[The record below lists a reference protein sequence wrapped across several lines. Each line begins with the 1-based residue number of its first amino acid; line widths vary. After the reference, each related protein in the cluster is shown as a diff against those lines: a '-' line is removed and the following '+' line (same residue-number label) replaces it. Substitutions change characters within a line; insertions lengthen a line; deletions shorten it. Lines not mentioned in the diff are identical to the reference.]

1 MTSDL
6 AYGTV
11 KMIKKI
17 KTNNAPQAIGAYSQ
31 GIAVD
36 QFVFTS
42 GQIGIDPKSGLL
54 ISGNFKAEVVQTL
67 NNVKSVIESGGSSID
82 NLVKLSVF
90 VTDLSNFKL
99 VNEVFADF
107 FKGDY
112 PARSVVEVSALP
124 LNANIE
130 IEAIGKVK

>member
-6 AYGTV
+6 AYGTAI
-11 KMIKKI
+11 MIKKI

-31 GIAVD
+31 GIAID

-54 ISGNFKAEVVQTL
+54 ISDNFKAEVIQTL

>member
-1 MTSDL
+1 MKSDL

-17 KTNNAPQAIGAYSQ
+17 KTNNAPQAIGAYTQ
-31 GIAVD
+31 GIAID

-54 ISGNFKAEVVQTL
+54 ISDNFKAEVIQTL
-67 NNVKSVIESGGSSID
+67 NNVKSVIESGGSNIN

-107 FKGDY
+107 FKGEY

>member
-31 GIAVD
+31 GIAID

-54 ISGNFKAEVVQTL
+54 ISDNFKAEVIQTL
-67 NNVKSVIESGGSSID
+67 NNVKSVIESGGSNID

-107 FKGDY
+107 FKGEY

>member
-6 AYGTV
+6 AYGTAI
-11 KMIKKI
+11 MIKKI

-54 ISGNFKAEVVQTL
+54 ISDNFKAEVIQTL

>member
-31 GIAVD
+31 GIAID

-54 ISGNFKAEVVQTL
+54 ISDNFKTEVIQTL
-67 NNVKSVIESGGSSID
+67 NNVKSVIESGGSNID

-107 FKGDY
+107 FKGEY

>member
-1 MTSDL
+1 
-6 AYGTV
+6 
-11 KMIKKI
+11 MIKKI